1 MFRSLR
7 CRANRNDGP
16 MNSTSLKGDLER
28 AGGVVQSS
36 IGEAIGDRDLQAE
49 GASNEAAGMVNQIA
63 GHAREAVEV
72 AIDGAAGLVEQG
84 RRRIPEGVSNID
96 GVSLSV
102 IAARATLGFFAAWSV
117 FGTAKRR

>member
-1 MFRSLR
+1 
-7 CRANRNDGP
+7 

-72 AIDGAAGLVEQG
+72 AIDGGARLLEEG
-84 RRRIPEGVSNID
+84 RRRFPQSVSNID

-102 IAARATLGFFAAWSV
+102 IAAAATLGFVAAWLV
-117 FGTAKRR
+117 FRPARTERR

>member
-1 MFRSLR
+1 
-7 CRANRNDGP
+7 

-72 AIDGAAGLVEQG
+72 AIDGGARLLEEG
-84 RRRIPEGVSNID
+84 RRRIPNGVRNID
-96 GVSLSV
+96 GASLGA
-102 IAARATLGFFAAWSV
+102 IAAAGILGFFAAWLV
-117 FGTAKRR
+117 FGAAHTKRR